1 MSKQQGVFFEEDM
14 NKFKFHPANRIISS
28 PASQSSIN
36 NIIKSML
43 KDGLLFHPVIVTKN
57 MTIIDGQRRITAAKV
72 AKVGIYYI
80 IDEKVEETD
89 DSIFQAALMYNR
101 YNREWAKGDY
111 SHGYSVMG
119 DQDYV
124 ILEDFRM
131 EFPEFT
137 LSDSLMFLQN
147 SGYGR
152 INKTEFAE
160 GNFEVKDLFLAKQW
174 ARNIIKLKPYYDG
187 YTRSQFIRAMLT
199 IFEKKPLFNF
209 DEFIYKLEQQPGKL
223 KHCGNKREY
232 TEIIEEIYNFRRRE
246 SDRIG
251 LRML

>member
-1 MSKQQGVFFEEDM
+1 MGKQQGVFYEMDVD
-14 NKFKFHPANRIISS
+14 KFKFHPANRSVTS
-28 PASQSSIN
+28 PTSQSRIN
-36 NIIKSML
+36 NIVKSML
-43 KDGLLFHPVIVTKN
+43 NDGVLFHPIIVTSLL
-57 MTIIDGQRRITAAKV
+57 TIIDGQHRVCAAMI
-72 AKVGIYYI
+72 AKLGIYYI
-80 IDEKVEETD
+80 VDESVGETD
-89 DSIFQAALMYNR
+89 EEITRAAIRYNR
-101 YNREWAKGDY
+101 YGREWAKGDFSHTY
-111 SHGYSVMG
+111 STMG

-124 ILEDFRM
+124 ILEDFRK

-160 GNFEVKDLFLAKQW
+160 GNFEVKDLFVAKKW
-174 ARNIIKLKPYYDG
+174 ARAIIAIKPYYNG

-199 IFEKKPLFNF
+199 IFEKKPRFTF
-209 DEFIYKLEQQPGKL
+209 DEFLYKLEQQPGKL

-246 SDRIG
+246 SDRVS